1 LFFSYFLSFLW
12 HGIIAASFRLS
23 GKYPDSRLE
32 LKQAVNVGAQTC
44 LASLMILVGMPTL
57 IAFDS
62 FISLRVLSMA
72 DSLLNFDD
80 ARVV

>member
-44 LASLMILVGMPTL
+44 LDSLLILIGMPPL

-62 FISLRVLSMA
+62 LSSLRALSMA
-72 DSLLNFDD
+72 DS
-80 ARVV
+80 VI